1 MGANSLKEDAPV
13 PLVSFPSYRTTCTKT
28 TDVEWLFQHLWL
40 LSWPVTSGFYCLL
53 MHCEHTIFVMPPE
66 GLAFW
71 KLLFEIFASKHL
83 HLLWTQYGCALYRVL
98 ISSVI
103 ISLYHCIFSQLWWT
117 EDFTVHSLI
126 LTSFRSRPDTINTRP
141 RRRPS
146 VQLETDRPGIEASD
160 DHDFLDMDDLGM
172 DTEKARRLLGNLM
185 HMQYTSQTYI
195 LI

>member
-1 MGANSLKEDAPV
+1 MGVNSLKEDAPV
-13 PLVSFPSYRTTCTKT
+13 PLVSFPRGRSYRTTCTKT

-66 GLAFW
+66 GLAGISNAVFIKSFW

-83 HLLWTQYGCALYRVL
+83 HLLWTQYCCALYRVL

-117 EDFTVHSLI
+117 EDFTVHSIPL
-126 LTSFRSRPDTINTRP
+126 DTYQFPVTP
-141 RRRPS
+141 RYN
-146 VQLETDRPGIEASD
+146 QYQAEEA
-160 DHDFLDMDDLGM
+160 
-172 DTEKARRLLGNLM
+172 T
-185 HMQYTSQTYI
+185 
-195 LI
+195 